1 MTESSRSR
9 SLRFLLF
16 LASVSLQFVSGF
28 SDDSPNSKISTK
40 KKSNGN
46 SNIWIKLVI
55 ILIGLAAVG
64 LLSFFLF
71 KVWQKKKRDKQHAR
85 LLKLFEEDGDLE
97 AELGL
102 HD

>member
-1 MTESSRSR
+1 MAEISRCR
-9 SLRFLLF
+9 SLRLLLLF
-16 LASVSLQFVSGF
+16 ASVSLQFISGF
-28 SDDSPNSKISTK
+28 SDDSTNSKTSSET
-40 KKSNGN
+40 KSNGN
-46 SNIWIKLVI
+46 SNVGTKVVI

-64 LLSFFLF
+64 LFLFFLF
-71 KVWQKKKRDKQHAR
+71 KVWQKRKRDEQYAR

>member
-1 MTESSRSR
+1 MTEIPRSR

-16 LASVSLQFVSGF
+16 FASVSLQFISVF
-28 SDDSPNSKISTK
+28 SDDSTNSKTSSK

-46 SNIWIKLVI
+46 SNLGTMVVI
-55 ILIGLAAVG
+55 ILIGLAVVG
-64 LLSFFLF
+64 LFSFFLF
-71 KVWQKKKRDKQHAR
+71 KVWQKRKRDEQHAR